1 MSWLVLSALGSL
13 NPLGAKTNW
22 SQECAFKSQDILALS
37 HHSDLQLDL
46 TRHRYRSVLALPL
59 ILSLLAFGQTGSA
72 GMNEAIP
79 MRYVGMFR
87 ADGDVLGDR
96 TPCQRFRDIVK
107 PSAAARDVA
116 PESSAVCDQVLDIIA
131 GRANRLPKDVMEPIQ
146 AAKVAVDSHQRILL
160 SEPGKRTVHILDFAN
175 KKFLRIDVTK
185 GDRMSFPYAIATD
198 ADDKIYVTDLE
209 RGRIAVY
216 SPQGKFIRYIGNF
229 KSEGLF
235 QRPESIAI
243 DRATGRIFLVDT
255 SRGFV
260 IILDLSGKIL
270 AQVGKRGGGDG
281 PAEFREP
288 TAVAIYKNDVFV
300 LDKQNARIQVL
311 DSGGRFQRQF
321 ALEGSATSEV
331 QGMAFDAQGRLL
343 TVALG
348 WVEGFDQDGKL
359 LFRLGHNGDQPG
371 EFHWPQGICTDQKN
385 RAYVLDSGNRRV
397 QVFQVVDQPES
408 KTETPR

>member
-1 MSWLVLSALGSL
+1 M
-13 NPLGAKTNW
+13 
-22 SQECAFKSQDILALS
+22 
-37 HHSDLQLDL
+37 
-46 TRHRYRSVLALPL
+46 
-59 ILSLLAFGQTGSA
+59 LAFGQTGSA
-72 GMNEAIP
+72 GTNEAVP
-79 MRYVGMFR
+79 MRYVGMFS

-96 TPCQRFRDIVK
+96 TPCQRFRDIVR
-107 PSAAARDVA
+107 PSAAAHDVA
-116 PESSAVCDQVLDIIA
+116 PESPAVCDQVLDIIA
-131 GRANRLPKDVMEPIQ
+131 GRANRFPKDVMEPIQ
-146 AAKVAVDSHQRILL
+146 AAKVAVDSRQRILL
-160 SEPGKRTVHILDFAN
+160 SEPGKRIIHILDFAN

-235 QRPESIAI
+235 QRPESIAV

-281 PAEFREP
+281 PAEFRQP
-288 TAVAIYKNDVFV
+288 TEVAIYKNEVFV

-311 DSGGRFQRQF
+311 DAEGRFQRQF
-321 ALEGSATSEV
+321 TLKGSATSEV

-348 WVEGFDQDGKL
+348 WIEAFDRDGNL

-371 EFHWPQGICTDQKN
+371 EFRWPQGICTDEKN

-397 QVFQVVDQPES
+397 QVFQVVDRPEP